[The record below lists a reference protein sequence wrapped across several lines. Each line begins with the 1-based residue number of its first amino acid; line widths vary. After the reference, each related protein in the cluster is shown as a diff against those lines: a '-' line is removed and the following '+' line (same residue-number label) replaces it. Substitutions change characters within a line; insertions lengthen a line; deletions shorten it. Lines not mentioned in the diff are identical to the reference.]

1 MLEISDPWSG
11 LDPFKMMLIKGILK
25 NFALQFLKKKSSHPL
40 VPETDLVLNLKRPNQ
55 TEMRYECKILR
66 NRT

>member
-25 NFALQFLKKKSSHPL
+25 IFALQFLKKKSSHPL

-55 TEMRYECKILR
+55 TEMRYKCKILR